1 MLAEAAEVELEV
13 GHLAAACGLF
23 QQVLAAVAL
32 APLDQHEAKR
42 QLAVAVV
49 EGEVLVDQLLLQ
61 RHGGGGDHQLL
72 LGEPC
77 YRDGTLGIGE
87 RLADAGAG
95 FGHQDAT
102 LFVIFPGQCL
112 GYLGYQKILLLARH
126 KTG

>member
-1 MLAEAAEVELEV
+1 LLSAAEVEFEI
-13 GHLAAACGLF
+13 GHLAAVCRLL

-32 APLDQHEAKR
+32 APLDQHETKR
-42 QLAVAVV
+42 QLAVTVV
-49 EGEVLVDQLLLQ
+49 EGEVLVDELLLQ
-61 RHGGGGDHQLL
+61 GHGGGGDHQLL

-77 YRDGTLGIGE
+77 HRDGPLGIGE

-112 GYLGYQKILLLARH
+112 GYLGHQKILLLARH